1 MGALLQVVLP
11 VFLVIGFGYVARAR
25 GIISDAVTDG
35 LMTFA
40 QKFAIPCLLFRAV
53 SDLAVR
59 DFVNL
64 PLLGGYY
71 AGALLIFATGFAMA
85 RLVFGRG
92 TEDAVAIGFVCLFA
106 NSVLLG
112 LPISERAFGAAS
124 LTPNFTIIA
133 FHAPFCY
140 GVGITC
146 MEVLRA
152 RGAPGPEQLRRI
164 LKAMFSNAIILGITA
179 GLIVSVTGLPVP
191 AVVNDAADMLGR
203 AALPAALFGL
213 GGILVRYRPE
223 GDMPTI
229 LAVCAVS
236 LVLHPA
242 LTFGITT
249 TIGLPVGELRA
260 AVLTAAM
267 PPGVNAFL
275 FATMYARAQRV
286 AASSVLIA
294 TGASV
299 VSVWLW
305 LLVLP

>member
-11 VFLVIGFGYVARAR
+11 VFLVIGMGYAARAANVT
-25 GIISDAVTDG
+25 SDAVTDG
-35 LMTFA
+35 MMNFA

-64 PLLGGYY
+64 PLLGTYY
-71 AGALLIFATGFAMA
+71 GAAVVIFALGIAAA
-85 RLVFGRG
+85 RYLFGRDW
-92 TEDAVAIGFVCLFA
+92 EDAIVIGFVGLFA

-112 LPISERAFGAAS
+112 LPISERAFGAES
-124 LTPNFTIIA
+124 LTANYTIIA

-146 MEVLRA
+146 MEMVRA
-152 RGAPGPEQLRRI
+152 RGAPGAAQVTRI

-191 AVVNDAADMLGR
+191 QIVTDAADMMGR

-223 GDMPTI
+223 GDMATI
-229 LAVCAVS
+229 LTVTAIS
-236 LVLHPA
+236 LILHPA
-242 LTFGITT
+242 LALAAAWAGQVP
-249 TIGLPVGELRA
+249 LGELRST
-260 AVLTAAM
+260 VLTAAM
-267 PPGVNAFL
+267 PPGVNSFL
-275 FATMYARAQRV
+275 FATMYARAMRV
-286 AASSVLIA
+286 AASTVLIA
-294 TGASV
+294 TAVSV
-299 VSVWLW
+299 VTVWLW